1 MARKIVACTATRA
14 EYGLLSP
21 LMKKILDDPD
31 LEPQIIVTGAHLSPE
46 FGLTWKE
53 IEGDGFPIHKRVEML
68 LSGDSPVAV
77 TKSSASAS
85 LALPTLSM
93 N

>member
-1 MARKIVACTATRA
+1 MVRKIAVITATRA

-31 LEPQIIVTGAHLSPE
+31 LELQVIVTGAHLSPE

-53 IEGDGFPIHKRVEML
+53 IEEDGFPIHKRVRDAAL
-68 LSGDSPVAV
+68 RRFNRCGDQIPRFGHHWFCRR
-77 TKSSASAS
+77 
-85 LALPTLSM
+85 P
-93 N
+93 